1 MKSRVA
7 AVAAALALQACATV
21 SEKPQSYESTVPK
34 AEQVV
39 AQEARKVPVAA
50 KRYKTKLAIGRFTNE
65 TNYGRSLLND
75 ADLDRI
81 GKQASDMLSSRLVL
95 SNAFIVL
102 ERPDLAKLQR
112 ERELAGGAAGAP
124 ISLVGADTLVMGSVT
139 EFGRSVG
146 GKVGFLSSTKLQI
159 ARAKVDIRLV
169 DARTGHAYFS
179 AIGAGEA
186 STESGEV
193 AGFGSRAAYDATLN
207 DRAISAA
214 VSDVV
219 DRLIAKLQERPWRT
233 DILEV
238 QGTKVFVS
246 GGKTQGL
253 KEGDALA
260 VMLSGGTVKSQQ
272 TGFEIALP
280 PTQVATLKVAALFG
294 DAETSE
300 GAVCEITSGT
310 VDKAQLQKLF
320 VTEPAGVR

>member
-1 MKSRVA
+1 MKSRVVTALAAA
-7 AVAAALALQACATV
+7 AVLQACATV
-21 SEKPQSYESTVPK
+21 SEKPQAYESTVPK
-34 AEQVV
+34 VEQVA
-39 AQEARKVPVAA
+39 AQQAKQAPVA

-95 SNAFIVL
+95 SNSFIVL
-102 ERPDLAKLQR
+102 ERPDLAKLQK
-112 ERELAGGAAGAP
+112 ERELAGGGGPA
-124 ISLVGADTLVMGSVT
+124 LVGADTLVMGSVT

-169 DARTGHAYFS
+169 DSRTGHAYFS

-233 DILEV
+233 DVLEV
-238 QGTKVFVS
+238 QGGKVFIG
-246 GGKTQGL
+246 GGKSQGL

-260 VMLSGGTVKSQQ
+260 VMLSGASVKSQS
-272 TGFEIALP
+272 GFDIALP
-280 PTQVATLKVAALFG
+280 PTQVATLKVVGLFG
-294 DAETSE
+294 DSETSE
-300 GAVCEITSGT
+300 GSVCEITSGT

-320 VTEPAGVR
+320 VAEPAGTR